1 MSSNSAGT
9 HPRQLQAIWTA
20 GLLLRLVTFSLQQP
34 TNNDVHLDVFEL
46 IAAHGRLPVADATTQ
61 AFNPPLYY
69 LLGMPLY
76 ATGSIKVLQALSL
89 ACSLLNFSLIYRF
102 VARSSMIS
110 AENKALALL
119 LAAFLPNFVQFN
131 NTIGPDSLANL
142 LGTLLLLSACAA
154 IEAPR
159 RAQAYCMAIFL
170 GLGLLTKGA
179 FLAFVIPV
187 AALLVYLAKSRALR
201 TKDVTA
207 ALALAVVLGGYKFI
221 ENTIVFGHPIVH
233 GLDFR
238 WDWVPEQVVDYRLWR
253 AIAFDL
259 IHMVRFPFYNEG
271 ILDSIPMLM
280 YSTFWFPYL
289 MESNFA
295 AASDFNW
302 LFFPRAIY
310 LLALPVTGVIVAGF
324 FRTWRPSAGN
334 APFERRIAPRFLAV
348 CLLCNLILVVGVG
361 LKYEVWSCF
370 QGRLLFPSATAIV
383 VLVDQ
388 GLRTL
393 TWPASAP
400 IVRLTLIALSGTFV
414 VFQLV
419 EAAMAAFFYL

>member
-9 HPRQLQAIWTA
+9 HRQLQAIWTA
-20 GLLLRLVTFSLQQP
+20 GLLLRLVTFWLQQP
-34 TNNDVHLDVFEL
+34 TNNDVHLEIFEL
-46 IAAHGRLPVADATTQ
+46 IAALGRPPVADAATQ

-69 LLGMPLY
+69 LLGLPLY
-76 ATGSIKVLQALSL
+76 ATGSIKALQALSL

-102 VARSSMIS
+102 VARSSTIS

-119 LAAFLPNFVQFN
+119 LAAFLPNFVRFN
-131 NTIGPDSLANL
+131 NTIGPDSLGNL
-142 LGTLLLLSACAA
+142 LGTLLLMSACAA

-159 RAQAYCMAIFL
+159 RALAYWMAIFL
-170 GLGLLTKGA
+170 GLGLLTKGT

-187 AALLVYLAKSRALR
+187 AAVLVYLAKSRALR
-201 TKDVTA
+201 TKDATI
-207 ALALAVVLGGYKFI
+207 ALGLAVVLGGYKFI

-233 GLDFR
+233 GLDFP
-238 WDWVPEQVVDYRLWR
+238 WDWVPEQIVDYRLWR
-253 AIAFDL
+253 AIAFDP
-259 IHMVRFPFYNEG
+259 IHMVRFPFFNEG

-289 MESNFA
+289 MESNFTA
-295 AASDFNW
+295 AADFNW

-324 FRTWRPSAGN
+324 FSTWCPSVGS
-334 APFERRIAPRFLAV
+334 APFERRIALRFLAA
-348 CLLCNLILVVGVG
+348 CLLCNLIVVVGAG

-388 GLRTL
+388 GFRTL
-393 TWPASAP
+393 TWPASAL
-400 IVRLTLIALSGTFV
+400 IVRLTLIALSGMFV